1 MAPEDTSTIC
11 FPVPCSLAMDDK
23 SGSTRSRHSIPSGA
37 VTVLVP
43 SFMTILAA
51 VLSSLSR
58 SAPNLDWPL
67 CIGLRDCFF
76 FVLRTDALMSPRG
89 VVAANSVVLV
99 SWVSRSCSLLELAPC
114 LRNLSRDKMLAQTE
128 AKPKHSPRHDDHR
141 KDSFHSREP
150 TRLPRGTWEPLLYL
164 LRANNLRK
172 IKRFCLLNATG
183 MLLKVPPEF
192 SSGSK
197 NSP

>member
-58 SAPNLDWPL
+58 SASNLDWPL

-76 FVLRTDALMSPRG
+76 FVLRTDALVSPRG

-128 AKPKHSPRHDDHR
+128 AKPKHSLGMMTTVKIPFIPGSQPAFRVV
-141 KDSFHSREP
+141 
-150 TRLPRGTWEPLLYL
+150 RG
-164 LRANNLRK
+164 N
-172 IKRFCLLNATG
+172 RFSTCCVRTT
-183 MLLKVPPEF
+183 
-192 SSGSK
+192 
-197 NSP
+197 

>member
-1 MAPEDTSTIC
+1 
-11 FPVPCSLAMDDK
+11 MDDK

-76 FVLRTDALMSPRG
+76 FVLRTDVLMSPG
-89 VVAANSVVLV
+89 GAVAENSVVLV
-99 SWVSRSCSLLELAPC
+99 KLGIAFVFA
-114 LRNLSRDKMLAQTE
+114 
-128 AKPKHSPRHDDHR
+128 
-141 KDSFHSREP
+141 
-150 TRLPRGTWEPLLYL
+150 
-164 LRANNLRK
+164 
-172 IKRFCLLNATG
+172 I
-183 MLLKVPPEF
+183 
-192 SSGSK
+192 
-197 NSP
+197 